1 MYAEGVQPRQ
11 RRGTSTGGQFA
22 SCDRP
27 DETPATLKI
36 DEGDTPEEAFQDLR
50 CLGEMHIRER
60 IRLVHKHGEWM
71 DRSGFVAPRA
81 AVSKS
86 QGDYKYAT
94 RCTHCG
100 EWLLRK
106 GGSLSPL
113 PDVFVEGPDNPSE
126 RWRQHRRQLASA
138 ADAR

>member
-1 MYAEGVQPRQ
+1 MQPRQ
-11 RRGTSTGGQFA
+11 RRGAPAGGQFA
-22 SCDRP
+22 PSDRP
-27 DETPATLKI
+27 DETPATLKL

-60 IRLVHKHGEWM
+60 IRLAHKHGEWM
-71 DRSGFVAPRA
+71 DRSGFVAPHS

-86 QGDYKYAT
+86 FGDYKAAT
-94 RCTHCG
+94 RCAHCG

-106 GGSLSPL
+106 RGSISPL
-113 PDVFVEGPDNPSE
+113 PDMWVEGPDNQSE